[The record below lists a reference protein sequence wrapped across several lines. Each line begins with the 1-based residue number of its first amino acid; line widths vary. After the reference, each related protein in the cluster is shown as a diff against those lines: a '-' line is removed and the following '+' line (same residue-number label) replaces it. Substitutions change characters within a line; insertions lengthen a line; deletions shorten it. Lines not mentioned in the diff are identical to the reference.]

1 MVREKL
7 IRPGDWLVLALAAC
21 AVLVLAEHLWLSGG
35 GGARSVIVRSAGGIV
50 QELPLATNARY
61 RVQGPL
67 GTSEVE
73 VRDRRVRI
81 ARDPSPKQYCVK
93 QGWLT
98 RAGQVALCLPN
109 QVSIQIAGGSAYDS
123 LNF

>member
-1 MVREKL
+1 MKREKL
-7 IRPGDWLVLALAAC
+7 IRPGDWLVLAIALC
-21 AVLVLAEHLWLSGG
+21 AVLALADRLWFAGG
-35 GGARSVIVRSAGGIV
+35 SARSVIVRSGGGIV
-50 QELPLATNARY
+50 QELPLATNALY

-67 GTSEVE
+67 GVSEVE
-73 VRDRRVRI
+73 VRERRVRI

-98 RAGQVALCLPN
+98 RPGEAALCLPN
-109 QVSIQIAGGSAYDS
+109 QVSIQIAGGNAYDS